1 MRRREF
7 MALIGNGV
15 VAWPLAARA
24 QQPAKLKRI
33 AMVHPVEKA
42 GNMTITGRRF
52 FRAFFEKL
60 GALGYVEGQNLLVE
74 RYSGEGQ
81 LDHYAEL
88 ARDVVG
94 TRPDLILALSG
105 TLARH
110 FKMAT
115 TTIPIVA
122 ATSDPIVAG
131 LVASLAHPGGNITGV
146 SIDAGLQIWGK
157 RLELLREA
165 LPKLSNASFL
175 VPKSFWERPEASAV
189 REAANQARISLP
201 GALLDSPISEAAYQ
215 RVFVSMKQDQVD
227 GLVVSSDPEHIANR
241 VLIVELAAKN
251 GIPAIYP
258 YREFTEVGGLLAYSI
273 DLGETARRIADIV
286 DKVLK
291 GANPG
296 NVPFFQQTKFELIVN
311 LKTSKALGLEIPP
324 TLVARADEVIE

>member
-1 MRRREF
+1 M
-7 MALIGNGV
+7 
-15 VAWPLAARA
+15 
-24 QQPAKLKRI
+24 
-33 AMVHPVEKA
+33 
-42 GNMTITGRRF
+42 
-52 FRAFFEKL
+52 
-60 GALGYVEGQNLLVE
+60 
-74 RYSGEGQ
+74 
-81 LDHYAEL
+81 
-88 ARDVVG
+88 
-94 TRPDLILALSG
+94 
-105 TLARH
+105 
-110 FKMAT
+110 
-115 TTIPIVA
+115 
-122 ATSDPIVAG
+122 
-131 LVASLAHPGGNITGV
+131 
-146 SIDAGLQIWGK
+146 
-157 RLELLREA
+157 
-165 LPKLSNASFL
+165 SNASFL

-215 RVFVSMKQDQVD
+215 LVFVSMKQDQVD

-241 VLIVELAAKN
+241 VLIVELVAKN

-296 NVPFFQQTKFELIVN
+296 NVTFFQQTKFELIVN

>member
-1 MRRREF
+1 M
-7 MALIGNGV
+7 
-15 VAWPLAARA
+15 P
-24 QQPAKLKRI
+24 
-33 AMVHPVEKA
+33 
-42 GNMTITGRRF
+42 
-52 FRAFFEKL
+52 
-60 GALGYVEGQNLLVE
+60 
-74 RYSGEGQ
+74 
-81 LDHYAEL
+81 
-88 ARDVVG
+88 
-94 TRPDLILALSG
+94 
-105 TLARH
+105 
-110 FKMAT
+110 
-115 TTIPIVA
+115 
-122 ATSDPIVAG
+122 
-131 LVASLAHPGGNITGV
+131 SLAHPGGNITGV

-215 RVFVSMKQDQVD
+215 LVFVSMKQDQVD

-241 VLIVELAAKN
+241 VLIVELVAKN

-286 DKVLK
+286 DKLLK

-296 NVPFFQQTKFELIVN
+296 NVTFFQQTKFELIVN